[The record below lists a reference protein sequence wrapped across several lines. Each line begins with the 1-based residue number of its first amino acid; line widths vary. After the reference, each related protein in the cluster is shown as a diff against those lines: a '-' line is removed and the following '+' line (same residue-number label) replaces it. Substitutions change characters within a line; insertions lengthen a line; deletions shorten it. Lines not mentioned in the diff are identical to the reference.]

1 MAAQLLGKV
10 DLLGLNAMGLPAGVH
25 PLLGVLVGGG
35 ISTATSAMSK
45 SRHAELFGLLAGV
58 AAGGALYAAGPKY
71 RSMGIGAIAG
81 SIAVIGFRWLERILA
96 PAKTSAAAA
105 ATTGTQGIGM
115 ATMQALNGLGIPT
128 MQALNGSLG
137 LPSMANTPIPAGT
150 IPGVAGIQV
159 SGQGMSSP
167 PVSLLGQRTGTNG
180 PSISGLSTR
189 YGATLLGQR

>member
-25 PLLGVLVGGG
+25 PLFGVLIGGG
-35 ISTATSAMSK
+35 ISTATSAMLK
-45 SRHAELFGLLAGV
+45 SRHSELLGLLAGV

-81 SIAVIGFRWLERILA
+81 SIAVIGFRWLERMLSGS
-96 PAKTSAAAA
+96 PAAAA
-105 ATTGTQGIGM
+105 ATKSGTAGIGIPS
-115 ATMQALNGLGIPT
+115 MQALNGLGMQS

-137 LPSMANTPIPAGT
+137 LPSMSNTSIPAGT

-159 SGQGMSSP
+159 SGQGHSAP
-167 PVSLLGQRTGTNG
+167 PVSLLGQRAGMNG
-180 PSISGLSTR
+180 PSISGLSAR